1 MKQFMKRV
9 VLFAALYV
17 ATMAACY
24 AQGVSQVEAKVNEI
38 VKKYEKT
45 QGVECMNVVKGS
57 GLGMLKTMLRGQ
69 FGKEFMRGV
78 TGITIIDYSDASQE
92 VCLALREELE
102 VFTSM
107 LEELKAGD
115 EKKSDG
121 NDYVRSFAS
130 LSEGDK
136 SMSDFVIA
144 VEDKDTKMIMYM
156 AGKIKVED

>member
-45 QGVECMNVVKGS
+45 KGVECMNVVKGS

-69 FGKEFMRGV
+69 FGKEFMKGV
-78 TGITIIDYSDASQE
+78 TGITIIDYSAASQE
-92 VCLALREELE
+92 VCLALRKELE